1 MTDHAIRQAAYE
13 AKRRA
18 ATKAQAPAYPKA
30 FRIYLPD
37 GVEIMERGETLAKA
51 AAAHPTAWRVE
62 EMDKAGFW

>member
-1 MTDHAIRQAAYE
+1 MTDHAAKQRAYE
-13 AKRRA
+13 AERRA
-18 ATKAQAPAYPKA
+18 ATNRPVPYVKA

-37 GVEIMERGETLAKA
+37 GVEVMERGETLAKA

>member
-1 MTDHAIRQAAYE
+1 MTDHAAKQAAYE

-18 ATKAQAPAYPKA
+18 VTNRPAPYQKA

-37 GVEIMERGETLAKA
+37 NVEVMERADTLAKA